1 MAVRITLK
9 YDNNGIK
16 SAVVKIEGTQGP
28 ACLLQTGEIQRLN
41 KNSLLTPHEE
51 LYAEQEEE
59 IVVNDSLGG

>member
-9 YDNNGIK
+9 YDNNRIN

-41 KNSLLTPHEE
+41 KDSLLTPHEE
-51 LYAEQEEE
+51 INVEQEVEE
-59 IVVNDSLGG
+59 TLTSTG

>member
-1 MAVRITLK
+1 MAVRIILK

-41 KNSLLTPHEE
+41 KDSLLTPHEE
-51 LYAEQEEE
+51 INVEQEVEE
-59 IVVNDSLGG
+59 TLTSTG